1 MPDIPG
7 QVKQYTRFSA
17 SFCSASECMLQNSGI
32 ACRAKI
38 CYTHGT
44 QYKMENLTTEGIS
57 HIPASPTLI
66 IPNRLNL
73 PTLRALEE
81 ALGGWSRV
89 IWMVETTLRPDAE
102 VMMYLSQT
110 RAAGFLYAIDRTSRE
125 DLVKMVRDR
134 LAMGR
139 HVVLLCG
146 RPGQQAATLADVPGK
161 LLTFADGSALS
172 ALPVYVG
179 MYRDSL
185 AGGITTEAPYD
196 RAVLQFM
203 PLVPPGPALG
213 AAVRSAW
220 MEASAEQLAAH
231 PVLQHALPHALLH
244 SLASQPDAMIVDGVD
259 DSQLSY
265 KRLLAYSL
273 IVCDKLRRNI
283 TNRRLGIILPPG
295 KLAAIANL
303 ACILAGITP
312 VNINYEA
319 SAENFRRQV
328 EQTGVNR
335 FITEERFIHKQ
346 QQFAWPAQRDL
357 LYIERELAEVST
369 AGVRMRELA
378 IHLGKTDLLTHRLL
392 HNTAAPEDEALILF
406 SSGTGGESKTVPL
419 SHRALLAAAMQLS
432 SRMPLQAGQRTLSA
446 LPYYQPIGLLC
457 GLLLPLLHGMDIVT
471 YPDTRTPRRLCE
483 LAHNYGTVLT
493 AFTPAQTHTLL
504 EAGSPEHF
512 STLRYFLLTGGRA
525 TPGLIQRATNE
536 YRLML
541 RECYTLTEL
550 AAPAAICAP
559 APAPA
564 PGTPHIIPAGYA
576 GCVGS
581 PLPGTAVRISDL
593 NKPEKILP
601 STATG
606 LIWVKG
612 PATLQHYLRSGEKD
626 ATTLSNG
633 WFCTGDVGKLDAD
646 GLLTISGRKARFSK
660 IGDDLVPHVAAEE
673 ALCRVLGADPMATRR
688 SLAIVGA
695 PNPRGGG
702 EILVLLSTLHKTVL
716 PQDLITARYG
726 LLNAR
731 YPASWAPNR
740 IIPVSTIPVL
750 PNGRLDYP
758 VCYRGVCRFLGIDPD
773 NPPHQG

>member
-1 MPDIPG
+1 
-7 QVKQYTRFSA
+7 
-17 SFCSASECMLQNSGI
+17 
-32 ACRAKI
+32 
-38 CYTHGT
+38 
-44 QYKMENLTTEGIS
+44 MENLTIEGS
-57 HIPASPTLI
+57 KHIPAAPTLV
-66 IPNRLNL
+66 IPNRMNL
-73 PTLRALEE
+73 PALRALED
-81 ALGGWSRV
+81 ALGGRDRV
-89 IWMVETTLRPDAE
+89 VWMVETTLRPDAD

-110 RAAGFLYAIDRTSRE
+110 RAAGFLFAIDRSSRE
-125 DLVKMVRDR
+125 DLVKPVRDR

-146 RPGQQAATLADVPGK
+146 RPGQQPGNIADVPGK
-161 LLTFADGSALS
+161 MLTFADGSELS

-179 MYRDSL
+179 MYRNSL
-185 AGGITTEAPYD
+185 QGGIATEAPYD

-220 MEASAEQLAAH
+220 MEASAEQLSAH
-231 PVLQHALPHALLH
+231 PSLQQALPHALLH
-244 SLASQPDAMIVDGVD
+244 SLAAHPDAMIVDGVD

-273 IVCDKLRRNI
+273 IVCDKLRRSI
-283 TNRRLGIILPPG
+283 SNRRLGIILPPG

-312 VNINYEA
+312 VNIDYE
-319 SAENFRRQV
+319 STAESFRRQV
-328 EQTGVNR
+328 EQTGINR
-335 FITEERFIHKQ
+335 FITEARFIHKQ

-369 AGVRMRELA
+369 ASVRMRELA
-378 IHLGKTDLLTHRLL
+378 IHLGKTDLLTRRIL
-392 HNTAAPEDEALILF
+392 HNTAAPEDEALLLF
-406 SSGTGGESKTVPL
+406 SSGTGGESKAVSL
-419 SHRALLAAAMQLS
+419 SHRALLAAAIQLS
-432 SRMPLQAGQRTLSA
+432 SRMPLQAGQRALSA
-446 LPYYQPIGLLC
+446 LPYHRTPGLLC
-457 GLLLPLLHGMDIVT
+457 GLLLPLLQGMDIVT
-471 YPDTRTPRRLCE
+471 YPDTHTPRRLCE
-483 LAHNYGTVLT
+483 LAHNYSAVLT
-493 AFTPAQTHTLL
+493 AFTPAQTQAML
-504 EAGSPEHF
+504 EAGRAEQF
-512 STLRYFLLTGGRA
+512 ATLRYFLLTGGRPA
-525 TPGLIQRATNE
+525 PALIQRATNE

-550 AAPAAICAP
+550 AAPVAICAP

-564 PGTPHIIPAGYA
+564 PGTPHIIPAGFS
-576 GCVGS
+576 GCVGT

-593 NKPEKILP
+593 NKPDKLLP
-601 STATG
+601 ATATG

-612 PATLQHYLRSGEKD
+612 P
-626 ATTLSNG
+626 TTLSRYLHREEQNSSSG
-633 WFCTGDVGKLDAD
+633 EDWVCTGDVGKLNAE

-660 IGDDLVPHVAAEE
+660 IGNDLVPHVAAED
-673 ALCRVLGADPMATRR
+673 ALCRVLGADPMAPRR

-731 YPASWAPNR
+731 YPASWAPDR

-773 NPPHQG
+773 NPPHRS